1 MAVVALAMH
10 PTRQADRLAD
20 VAKAKRSAIVGTIGV
35 HREVVPS
42 EENCGEKRA
51 PRFKAGK
58 LFVNPRGPR

>member
-1 MAVVALAMH
+1 
-10 PTRQADRLAD
+10 LAD
-20 VAKAKRSAIVGTIGV
+20 IAKAKRSAIVGTIGV
-35 HREVVPS
+35 HRDVVPS